1 MFNWKTLYTGV
12 SITHLNRPNV
22 GAIPKELPPTIN
34 AQVGYKIPV
43 SDHFVFPIAQ
53 VQYVDGFSSYQ
64 FMTNYVFKKDLFSLG
79 LGYKSGGS
87 LLLGASCELKGI
99 RLGYNYSTVGNR
111 LSSNSSG
118 THELRLSYVV
128 RSKKDKQ

>member
-1 MFNWKTLYTGV
+1 MG
-12 SITHLNRPNV
+12 
-22 GAIPKELPPTIN
+22 GLPRS
-34 AQVGYKIPV
+34 G
-43 SDHFVFPIAQ
+43 
-53 VQYVDGFSSYQ
+53 Q

-87 LLLGASCELKGI
+87 LLLGARCELKGI

-111 LSSNSSG
+111 LSGNISG

>member
-1 MFNWKTLYTGV
+1 MSVGAMFNWKTLYTGV

-64 FMTNYVFKKDLFSLG
+64 FMTNYVFKKDLFS
-79 LGYKSGGS
+79 
-87 LLLGASCELKGI
+87 
-99 RLGYNYSTVGNR
+99 
-111 LSSNSSG
+111 
-118 THELRLSYVV
+118 
-128 RSKKDKQ
+128 